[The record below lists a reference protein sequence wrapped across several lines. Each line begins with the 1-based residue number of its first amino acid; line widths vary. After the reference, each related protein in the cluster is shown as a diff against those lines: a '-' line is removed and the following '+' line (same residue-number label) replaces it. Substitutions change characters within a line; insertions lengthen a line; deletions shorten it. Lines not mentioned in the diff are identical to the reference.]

1 MPVIQDNE
9 FGKIVVRRTS
19 GSSMR
24 ASLAPDGS
32 LRLSV
37 PSFAP
42 MFMVRRMIS
51 GSRSDLRKIV
61 ETRPLFVVKDGMT
74 IGKSHSLHV
83 RSGLVFNVQ
92 RRGLQLIVTLN
103 ADKTLDSDTVKEE
116 VRRHMRL
123 ILRKEAKAHLP
134 KRLEYLARL
143 HGYEFSSLR
152 FTHASSRWGSCNNKK
167 AISLNIALMTLPF
180 ELIDYVLIHE
190 LAHTVHLN
198 HSSAFWKEVSRVDE
212 AYLIHRKKLK
222 QYNPAI

>member
-1 MPVIQDNE
+1 
-9 FGKIVVRRTS
+9 
-19 GSSMR
+19 MR

-83 RSGLVFNVQ
+83 RSGSVFNVQ
-92 RRGLQLIVTLN
+92 RRGLQLIVTIS
-103 ADKTLDSDTVKEE
+103 ADKTLDSHAVKEE

-198 HSSAFWKEVSRVDE
+198 HSSAFWKEVGRVDE

-222 QYNPAI
+222 HYNPAI

>member
-1 MPVIQDNE
+1 
-9 FGKIVVRRTS
+9 
-19 GSSMR
+19 
-24 ASLAPDGS
+24 
-32 LRLSV
+32 
-37 PSFAP
+37 
-42 MFMVRRMIS
+42 MVRRMIS